1 MADETTYY
9 EVVASPDH
17 CKTWITLASDLTD
30 EESDRVKREYIN
42 KHGCTVEVNGVRR
55 RALICVFRQRHDHKE
70 LVEDYEEV
78 KK

>member
-9 EVVASPDH
+9 EVVASYDH
-17 CKTWITLASDLTD
+17 CKTWVTLASDLTD

-42 KHGCTVEVNGVRR
+42 KHGCTVEVNGARR
-55 RALICVFRQRHDHKE
+55 RALICVFRQRHEHKE